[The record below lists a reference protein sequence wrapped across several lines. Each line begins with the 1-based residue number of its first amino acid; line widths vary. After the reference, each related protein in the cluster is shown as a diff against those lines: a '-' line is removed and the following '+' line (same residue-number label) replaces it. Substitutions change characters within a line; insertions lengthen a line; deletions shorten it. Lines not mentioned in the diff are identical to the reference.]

1 MELRPSC
8 FGGIGRARDCGRSAH
23 APRHCPIAGLEAS
36 MQIFIFL
43 AVVIVVVA
51 IAFGMKT
58 TFFAA
63 PVTITTSNTLSPHE
77 MHLGYKNM
85 KELPVL
91 EVKDPF

>member
-1 MELRPSC
+1 MELRPSR

-23 APRHCPIAGLEAS
+23 APRHCPIADWRL
-36 MQIFIFL
+36 
-43 AVVIVVVA
+43 VVVA

-58 TFFAA
+58 TFIAA
-63 PVTITTSNTLSPHE
+63 PVTIATSNTLSPHE
-77 MHLGYKNM
+77 MHLGYKGM

>member
-1 MELRPSC
+1 ML
-8 FGGIGRARDCGRSAH
+8 
-23 APRHCPIAGLEAS
+23 
-36 MQIFIFL
+36 L
-43 AVVIVVVA
+43 AAVIVVVA
-51 IAFGMKT
+51 IAFGMRT
-58 TFFAA
+58 AFIAA